1 MNEVTFLHFIIE
13 NIVSNK
19 SAIKIEKTEDELWT
33 LLTLSVD
40 KEDMWSI
47 IWKAW
52 NNINSIR
59 SLLRLYWVKTNKR
72 INLKVLD

>member
-1 MNEVTFLHFIIE
+1 MDEVKFLNFIVE

-19 SAIKIEKTEDELWT
+19 DGIKIEKTDDELGT

-40 KEDMWSI
+40 KEDMGSI
-47 IWKAW
+47 IGKGG

-59 SLLRLYWVKTNKR
+59 SILRLYGVKSNKR

>member
-1 MNEVTFLHFIIE
+1 MDEVKFLSFIIE
-13 NIVSNK
+13 NIVSK
-19 SAIKIEKTEDELWT
+19 KDLVKIEKVEDELWT

-47 IWKAW
+47 IGKGW

-59 SLLRLYWVKTNKR
+59 SILRLYWVKSNKR

>member
-1 MNEVTFLHFIIE
+1 MDEVKFLSFIIE
-13 NIVSNK
+13 NIVSK
-19 SAIKIEKTEDELWT
+19 KDLVKIEKIEDELWT
-33 LLTLSVD
+33 LLILSVD

-47 IWKAW
+47 IGKGW

-59 SLLRLYWVKTNKR
+59 SLLRLFWVKSNKR

>member
-1 MNEVTFLHFIIE
+1 MNEVNFLHFIIE

-19 SAIKIEKTEDELWT
+19 SAIKIEKTEDELGT
-33 LLTLSVD
+33 FLVLSVD

-59 SLLRLYWVKTNKR
+59 TLLRLYWVKTNKR

>member
-1 MNEVTFLHFIIE
+1 MDEVKFLSFIIE
-13 NIVSNK
+13 NIVSK
-19 SAIKIEKTEDELWT
+19 KDLVKIEKIDDELWT

-47 IWKAW
+47 IGKGW

-59 SLLRLYWVKTNKR
+59 SILRLYWVKSNKR